1 MFYKYAPNRR
11 IMVVNGHDSQRTWQ
25 LWHKTTTY
33 SLFFVHILPNALLHH
48 FLFFHF
54 NENTTRG
61 LWKKCNIG
69 QILLW
74 NVIIILLI
82 SWITVKMGFP
92 FPFFFIVVKEK
103 VISRSDRYP
112 AFQKIIWICP
122 FFQGQTQLLLR
133 RKYLTLSVYLSL
145 IRYDNIKGV
154 FQTTLWWRNLK
165 WFTLQDSIVLPTYS
179 W

>member
-33 SLFFVHILPNALLHH
+33 SLYFVHILPNALLHH

-82 SWITVKMGFP
+82 SWITVKMGYLFP
-92 FPFFFIVVKEK
+92 FLLHCSQRESDKPIWPLSS
-103 VISRSDRYP
+103 IS
-112 AFQKIIWICP
+112 KN
-122 FFQGQTQLLLR
+122 
-133 RKYLTLSVYLSL
+133 YLNLSL
-145 IRYDNIKGV
+145 LPR
-154 FQTTLWWRNLK
+154 T
-165 WFTLQDSIVLPTYS
+165 DSIVTPPKILNPFSIFVPYKVR
-179 W
+179 